1 MYVDT
6 AKLAASV
13 HGELGVGCVECH
25 VGLASV
31 KDFPHPASR
40 LSRKDIVPVCGEC
53 HTDVRDQYLA
63 GVHGADYARG
73 VVDVPVCTDCHSGHD
88 MRRAKDPASSVYA
101 ARIGAV
107 CSRCHDDER
116 LSRRYGFQIARLET
130 YESSFHGTAIKFGET
145 RVANCASCHG
155 FHEILP
161 SSDPRSSVAPAN
173 LPKTCGK
180 CHAGA
185 GRNFAKGKM
194 HGSTGGP
201 ANPPARVVK
210 SIYIVL
216 IATMSFLFLVYIT
229 ADIIHGVKRS

>member
-155 FHEILP
+155 FHAILP
-161 SSDPRSSVAPAN
+161 SSDPRSSVAPEN